1 MIIACPS
8 CETRFEVNAAAFPPG
23 GRKVK
28 CARCAHIWHA
38 SPSDEARPIPAIAA
52 AARAEPRAEAAPS
65 DTIAPPTVVPTPEDA
80 PAEMIWAGSDI
91 PPRRSGRLATIG
103 LAAACVALVAAGLY
117 VFRDTVVAYVP
128 GAGPA
133 YAALGLP
140 VDVTGLD
147 LAIEAQAMSAAGDGA
162 TTLVV
167 TGSIAN
173 ATDRERHVPQIR
185 ATLLSKERAELHSWT
200 FDVGVASLKPG
211 ERYEFRQELAQP
223 PADTYQVHAH
233 FMDGT

>member
-8 CETRFEVNAAAFPPG
+8 CDTRFEVNAAAFPSG

-38 SPSDEARPIPAIAA
+38 TA
-52 AARAEPRAEAAPS
+52 AEPDAPAETARETPEES
-65 DTIAPPTVVPTPEDA
+65 LSSSIAPPTIVPASEEA
-80 PAEMIWAGSDI
+80 RAEMIWAGSDI

-117 VFRDTVVAYVP
+117 IFRDTVVAYIP

-133 YAALGLP
+133 YAALGMP

-147 LAIEAQAMSAAGDGA
+147 LVIEAQAMTASGDGA

-173 ATDRERHVPQIR
+173 VTGRERPVPAIR
-185 ATLLSKERAELHSWT
+185 ATLLSKEKAELHSWT
-200 FDVGVASLKPG
+200 FDPGIATLKPG
-211 ERYEFRQELAQP
+211 ERHEFRQELAQP
-223 PADTYQVHAH
+223 PADTYQVYAH
-233 FMDGT
+233 FADGG